1 MENWLDAA
9 TATWEECRD
18 YLAEH
23 PCAILPMGATEQH
36 GLHLPQNTDTLLAQA
51 VAAEVAIRTRGLLL
65 PALAVGYSWV
75 WRDFPGTLTLS
86 FDTLRA
92 VVMDIAR
99 SLERGGCQALLIL
112 HGHGANVNSV
122 KYALRE
128 LADELELRALHVCY
142 PHLDQLK
149 DAVETEMWCGGNI
162 HAEEVETSM
171 MLHRFPALVRM
182 DRAVRE
188 YPQPSIEYDMSSL
201 PMGALSESGVFGDAT
216 VATAE
221 KGARFEAMW
230 VEASAKLWTDFL
242 GETAG

>member
-1 MENWLDAA
+1 M
-9 TATWEECRD
+9 
-18 YLAEH
+18 
-23 PCAILPMGATEQH
+23 
-36 GLHLPQNTDTLLAQA
+36 
-51 VAAEVAIRTRGLLL
+51 RTRGLLL

-112 HGHGANVNSV
+112 HGHGANANSV

-128 LADELELRALHVCY
+128 LADELELRTLHVCY
-142 PHLDQLK
+142 PHVDQLK
-149 DAVETEMWCGGNI
+149 DAVETEMWCGGNF